1 MEFCSTGLN
10 LKQRD
15 QLSELCQRIEKCS
28 ISTNLTTSTT
38 HLVCGCTDSQKY
50 RVAVDRRIT
59 LISHEFFD
67 YCAETF
73 NDEQKITLLDLK
85 KVITKFN
92 MKPFDG
98 LIICVTGISETD
110 RNNIEHL
117 VVGNGGQFSKN
128 LTLQCTHLVSADPK
142 SKKHLSALEHG
153 IFVVSPQWIQACLSA
168 GGRLLESDYPPS
180 DLESDD
186 KVFPGLNFLLMPG
199 FTKMQIDALTSI
211 VTQCGGFISTDARQN
226 PDYVL
231 CSQKEIDQSHIKW
244 QSGEAVHYS
253 FVVQCQKQNMLLN
266 PAIFRVKVVDLN
278 IENVDIQQQSAIVV
292 ENSRSNN
299 NYNSSLILKK
309 KPVTSVQELSQLFG
323 MGDGTSSQQSIQS
336 SRVNSSQR
344 QSVGSQSGFKDLK
357 SALKLQRVNSF
368 SKVSEEKTESS
379 QSQTKIFAGLSFTI
393 EGFTE
398 KQQLVLRK
406 AIESSKGNISDSA
419 DYLVCPYTATARKD
433 CSQQPPSIVTELW
446 IEACLDS
453 QKLLSP
459 HSFPLYNLLSISFPM
474 QELKDVQIS
483 ISGFDGLKRV
493 HLIKLIKHLGAQ
505 ANEKFSKNVHYLLC
519 AQKDGIK
526 YEKALE
532 WNIPV
537 VDEVWLIN
545 IANTGIVQHQSS
557 SLDSQFKPAFSSSEL
572 KHQAI
577 SIPCKSD
584 RKNRAEY
591 EIKEQVQEDIDN
603 VYPQNISHQDMEDPK
618 PELAVDTSQ
627 KSNQVLSGVLV
638 SISSKLIYK
647 ESLIKNLCRQL
658 GAQYLGQGFSPVCTH
673 FIHQSSRRNETFKD
687 FKLATKQGKFIV
699 SPLWLQEC
707 LQRKLRVKESSFPHS
722 CSQSSLRL
730 ELERV
735 QSSPSAK
742 IQALSFKA
750 SPLPNNNASSMQSK
764 LSVSTHSSIESETVE
779 VLQSQTETKVKSSL
793 EVPQFG
799 KLSLPLRLTSTI
811 SHQQAPASCENLD
824 EFELGSQLYIPRRL
838 QESEQIIGTPQQQRK
853 RLMNEIGDA
862 DEITYGQQNRE
873 LGSEEDVTDQV
884 PVHKRVK

>member
-10 LKQRD
+10 LKQREM
-15 QLSELCQRIEKCS
+15 LSELCSRIEKCS

-50 RVAVDRRIT
+50 RVAVERRIT
-59 LISHEFFD
+59 LISHEFID
-67 YCAETF
+67 YCGDNF
-73 NDEQKITLLDLK
+73 NDQETITLLDLK
-85 KVITKFN
+85 KVLTKFN

-98 LIICVTGISETD
+98 LMICVTGISETD

-142 SKKHLSALEHG
+142 SKKHLSAVEHG
-153 IFVVSPQWIQACLSA
+153 ISVVSPQWIQASLSA

-180 DLESDD
+180 DSESDD
-186 KVFPGLNFLLMPG
+186 KVFSGLKFLLMPG

-211 VTQCGGFISTDARQN
+211 VIQCGGFISNDFRQSA
-226 PDYVL
+226 DYVL
-231 CSQKEIDQSHIKW
+231 CSQKEIDQSHLKW
-244 QSGEAVHYS
+244 QSGEAVHYT
-253 FVVQCQKQNMLLN
+253 FVVQCQKQNILLN
-266 PAIFRVKVVDLN
+266 PAMFRVKVVDSN
-278 IENVDIQQQSAIVV
+278 SQNVDVQQQSAIVV

-299 NYNSSLILKK
+299 HYNSSLILKK

-357 SALKLQRVNSF
+357 SALRLQRVNSF

-379 QSQTKIFAGLSFTI
+379 QSQAKIFDGLSFTV

-398 KQQLVLRK
+398 KQQHVLRK
-406 AIESSKGNISDSA
+406 AIESSGGNISESA
-419 DYLVCPYTATARKD
+419 DYLVCPYTYSARKD
-433 CSQQPPSIVTELW
+433 CSQQAPTTVTELW
-446 IEACLDS
+446 IEACIDS
-453 QKLLSP
+453 QQLLPS
-459 HSFPLYNLLSISFPM
+459 HSFPLYTLLSISVPLS
-474 QELKDVQIS
+474 ELKDIQIS

-545 IANTGIVQHQSS
+545 IANTGIVQHQSN
-557 SLDSQFKPAFSSSEL
+557 SLDSQFKPAFSSAEL
-572 KHQAI
+572 KHQPI
-577 SIPCKSD
+577 SIPSKSD

-591 EIKEQVQEDIDN
+591 EIREPVQEDIDV
-603 VYPQNISHQDMEDPK
+603 VYSQNISHQGMEDSK
-618 PELAVDTSQ
+618 PDLAVETSQ
-627 KSNQVLSGVLV
+627 NSNQVLSGVLV
-638 SISSKLIYK
+638 SISSKLIYQ
-647 ESLIKNLCRQL
+647 ESLIKDLCRQL

-687 FKLATKQGKFIV
+687 FKLALKQGKFIV

-707 LQRKLRVKESSFPHS
+707 LQRKQRVKESSFTHS

-764 LSVSTHSSIESETVE
+764 LSVSNHSSIISETAQVMK
-779 VLQSQTETKVKSSL
+779 SQTQANVKSSL
-793 EVPQFG
+793 EIPQFG
-799 KLSLPLRLTSTI
+799 KLSLPLRLTNTI
-811 SHQQAPASCENLD
+811 SIQQAPASCENLD
-824 EFELGSQLYIPRRL
+824 EFELGSQLYIPRGL
-838 QESEQIIGTPQQQRK
+838 QQSESIIDAPQQQRK

-873 LGSEEDVTDQV
+873 MGSEVDVADQV
-884 PVHKRVK
+884 PVLKRVK